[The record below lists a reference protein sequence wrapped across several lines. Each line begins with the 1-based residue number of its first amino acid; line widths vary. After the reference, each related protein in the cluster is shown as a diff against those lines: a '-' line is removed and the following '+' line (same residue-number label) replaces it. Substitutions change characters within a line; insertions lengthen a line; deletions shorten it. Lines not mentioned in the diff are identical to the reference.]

1 MAKFYLLPRS
11 LATRFPRLARVAQSI
26 EARSVRFLF
35 WCMQRLSPE
44 RATRVAR
51 ALFGIFGPLSERAR
65 KADRNLAVAF
75 PERDADW
82 RRDTVREIFRS
93 LGESA
98 AELIKLEQ
106 IWRERDER
114 IRFSIDPQSQVII
127 DRRQPIVFVC
137 AHVGAWQLTNL
148 IARHTGLT
156 VSTVIARES
165 NPMMQ
170 HSMQRLRSAFGVGL
184 IPKEAGVRPL
194 MRELSAGH
202 CVGLATDTRLRTGTP
217 LPFFGRDALTNTTAA
232 RLALRT
238 GAALIP
244 IHCERLG
251 ASRFHVRV
259 LAPLWDQVQSGPDAT
274 GEPDATTG
282 LHPRRETDSASGPES
297 SEDLALTLSRQ
308 INRQFEAWI
317 RAAPG
322 QWICLKRRWP
332 DAHKM

>member
-11 LATRFPRLARVAQSI
+11 LAARFPRLARIVQII
-26 EARSVRFLF
+26 EARSVQVLF

-44 RATRVAR
+44 RATGLAR
-51 ALFGIFGPLSERAR
+51 AVFGLFGPLSERAR

-156 VSTVIARES
+156 ISTVIARES
-165 NPMMQ
+165 NPQMER
-170 HSMQRLRSAFGVGL
+170 SMQRLRSAFGVGL
-184 IPKEAGVRPL
+184 IPKAAGVRPL
-194 MRELSAGH
+194 MRELRAGH
-202 CVGLATDTRLRTGTP
+202 CVGLATDTRLRTGRP

-232 RLALRT
+232 RLALST
-238 GAALIP
+238 GAALVP

-251 ASRFHVRV
+251 GVRFHVRV
-259 LAPLWDQVQSGPDAT
+259 LAPLDGQQS
-274 GEPDATTG
+274 
-282 LHPRRETDSASGPES
+282 PES
-297 SEDLALTLSRQ
+297 APQGEAEALSLQ
-308 INRQFEAWI
+308 INRQFEDWI
-317 RAAPG
+317 RATPG

-332 DAHKM
+332 EGDKM